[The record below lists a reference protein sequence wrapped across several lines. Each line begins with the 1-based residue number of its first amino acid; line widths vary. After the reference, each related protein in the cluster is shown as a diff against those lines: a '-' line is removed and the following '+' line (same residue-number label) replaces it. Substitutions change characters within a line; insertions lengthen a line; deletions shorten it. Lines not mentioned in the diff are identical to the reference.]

1 MKNIIKD
8 FKNKTNI
15 LLADGA
21 TGTNFFAS
29 GLQPGDP
36 PELWNLQK
44 PSDVI
49 NLHKEFISAGANIIL
64 TNSFGANSCRL
75 KFHNIEKM
83 SSEINISAAQLS
95 KKAITSMQKCDE
107 VMIGGSIGP
116 TGEIFKSNG
125 GNFTYEEAVDVFYQ
139 QAVSLK
145 KGGVDFLWI
154 ETLSSLEEIDAA
166 QSAADKAGIG
176 TVVTMS
182 FDTAKRTM
190 MGVTPKQFIHFF
202 KNRTIKP
209 LAVGANCG
217 VGPSELLLSM
227 KEIKDNL
234 DNKSLLVAKGN
245 CGIPQYQSGKISY
258 SGTKSIMIKYAIL
271 CDLLGVDIIGGCCG
285 TTPEHIKAIKN
296 SFVKKNEYFKKYNFY
311 KNHLLDEDYFRE
323 LTIKEIGRPWKNIS
337 DVEKPL
343 NNQFRKRRRGSKFKN
358 NL

>member
-8 FKNKTNI
+8 FKNKANI

-21 TGTNFFAS
+21 TGTNYFAS

-44 PSDVI
+44 PSDVF
-49 NLHKEFISAGANIIL
+49 NLHKKFISAGANIIL
-64 TNSFGANSCRL
+64 TNTFGANSSRL

-83 SSEINISAAQLS
+83 SSEINISAAKLS
-95 KKAITSMQKCDE
+95 KKAITSMQKNDE

-125 GNFTYEEAVDVFYQ
+125 GDFTYEEAVDVFYQ

-145 KGGVDFLWI
+145 SGGVDFLWI

-190 MGVTPKQFIHFF
+190 MGVTPKQFMNFF
-202 KNRTIKP
+202 KNRKTKP

-234 DNKSLLVAKGN
+234 DDTILLVAKGN
-245 CGIPQYQSGKISY
+245 CGIPQYKSGKISY

-285 TTPEHIKAIKN
+285 TTPEHIRAIKN
-296 SFVKKNEYFKKYNFY
+296 SFTKKNNFFQKYNFP
-311 KNHLLDEDYFRE
+311 KNYLFDEGFFRD
-323 LTIKEIGRPWKNIS
+323 LIIKEIGQPWRNIS
-337 DVEKPL
+337 DMEKPS
-343 NNQFRKRRRGSKFKN
+343 NNQFRKRRRSLKIK
-358 NL
+358 